1 MWVVVVVV
9 TPLSLKGLS
18 RLEEEEEEEE
28 KVCPLGRLGLQS
40 SLRVHFH
47 VKVKARV
54 KEGRLAVG
62 IVMSSLSIFIRGV
75 GIN

>member
-1 MWVVVVVV
+1 MWVAVVVV

-18 RLEEEEEEEE
+18 RLEEEE